1 MRLLLDECVP
11 RRLKDALPGHEI
23 STPREMGWSG
33 LRNGELLVLMRES
46 GFECFVTIDQNV
58 EFQQNVKASGIAV
71 IVLRAHTNR
80 LKDLRPLVP
89 AVLRALLTIKPGA
102 LERVGG

>member
-23 STPREMGWSG
+23 STPSEMCWSG
-33 LRNGELLVLMRES
+33 MRNGELLVLMRES
-46 GFECFVTIDQNV
+46 GFEGFVTVDQNV

-89 AVLRALLTIKPGA
+89 ALLRTLSTIKPGA